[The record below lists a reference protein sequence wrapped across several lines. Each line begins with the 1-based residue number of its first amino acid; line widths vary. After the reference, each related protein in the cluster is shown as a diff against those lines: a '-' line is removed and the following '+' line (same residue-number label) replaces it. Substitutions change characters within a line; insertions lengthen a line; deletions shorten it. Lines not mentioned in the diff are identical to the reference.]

1 MWSQVYTVADLERR
15 GEGSLGYLSMIT
27 GSLQVGRSV
36 SNLWSVGEAPLV
48 IVGPRCKTSAR
59 SSEASK
65 KTKPCPLLVKPGV
78 PCAPLNLRAAG
89 LCTWAA

>member
-48 IVGPRCKTSAR
+48 IVAQDARLLQGPLRPPKRPSPARC
-59 SSEASK
+59 
-65 KTKPCPLLVKPGV
+65 
-78 PCAPLNLRAAG
+78 
-89 LCTWAA
+89 